1 MLLRSTIP
9 TVGCCLF
16 VAACATTRIRAS
28 ETGDA
33 RALSSRRESEAAAQE
48 VGKRKY
54 SEALTLAE
62 HAAAVS
68 PDNAWAHHWR
78 AVALHHLGRIDAAI
92 GAFRDAEAR
101 FGDANPRGKAMSI
114 YGRARTL
121 DDAGRCEEAK
131 AAYAEYA
138 AFVRPSD
145 PRSADLALA
154 YAEDCRRQAP
164 PGDASR

>member
-1 MLLRSTIP
+1 M
-9 TVGCCLF
+9 VGCCLF
-16 VAACATTRIRAS
+16 VAACATTRIRP
-28 ETGDA
+28 ETDA
-33 RALSSRRESEAAAQE
+33 RTLSSRHESQAASAE
-48 VGKRKY
+48 IGEGKY

-62 HAAAVS
+62 HAAAS
-68 PDNAWAHHWR
+68 PNNAWAHHWR
-78 AVALHHLGRIDAAI
+78 AVALHHLGRVDDAI

-101 FGDANPRGKAMSI
+101 FGDANPRGRAMSI

-121 DDAGRCEEAK
+121 DDAGRCDEAK

-138 AFVRPSD
+138 AVVRPSD

-164 PGDASR
+164 QADTPR